1 MNFEKKLDRRKKYYL
16 IFDCETATLP
26 CAARYN
32 GNGKQNI
39 AIAKPLI
46 YDLGWQIIDR
56 QGRVYIRRSYLIS
69 EIFSVPS
76 VFNTAYYASKR
87 PLYIQK
93 LENNEII
100 LTDWKTATKKLSSDL
115 KLVESVGA
123 YNSMFDFKKAIP
135 FTERYIKALYSDSF
149 YDWEA
154 KQNKICDNIAKGKA
168 KNNNKQFNGEVFSF
182 RGRSYPLFDLWG
194 LSCKYLLNNDDYK
207 TQCINNKW
215 TTASGKFFKTS
226 AEITYRYIT
235 NDSDFIES
243 HIALEDAIIESEIF
257 SEILRRTKNK
267 FDIGIMYFPFRMLG
281 QVKLFKETLAL

>member
-26 CAARYN
+26 RAARYN

-154 KQNKICDNIAKGKA
+154 RQNKICDNIAKGKA

-226 AEITYRYIT
+226 AEMTYRYIT

-243 HIALEDAIIESEIF
+243 HTALEDAIIESEIF